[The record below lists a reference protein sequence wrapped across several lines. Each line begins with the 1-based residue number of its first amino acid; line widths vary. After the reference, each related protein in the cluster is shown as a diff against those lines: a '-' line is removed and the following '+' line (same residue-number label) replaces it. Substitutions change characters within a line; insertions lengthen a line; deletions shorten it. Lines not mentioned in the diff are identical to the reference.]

1 MIAVSQLVVQKVS
14 YQVLEASLIA
24 LCSIRHLINLTCS
37 SIQLQVGRRKDIVNL
52 LLNLRVLSNHEPV
65 PSPILL
71 LRVLLQLLKCLI
83 AQLDR
88 ILFDDVAN
96 APKSQ
101 HVARLYDYALNKN
114 YNSFYN

>member
-1 MIAVSQLVVQKVS
+1 M
-14 YQVLEASLIA
+14 
-24 LCSIRHLINLTCS
+24 
-37 SIQLQVGRRKDIVNL
+37 
-52 LLNLRVLSNHEPV
+52 LSNHEPV

-71 LRVLLQLLKCLI
+71 LRVLFELLKCLI

-101 HVARLYDYALNKN
+101 HVTRLYDYALKKITIVSMI
-114 YNSFYN
+114 NSFAQSLVFAREQLQIIKLTP